1 MGDYKKIHI
10 SIGSNIGDKLK
21 NLQKAIDLIHLRIA
35 IIESISSVY
44 KTGSVG
50 FSGDD
55 FLNICV
61 SLYSNDLPSDIMQ
74 NILDI
79 EKDIGRVRNKTNKIE
94 SRVID
99 IDIILVEE
107 MVLDTSLLKIP
118 HPKMNTRKFVLS
130 PLMEIDPKIN
140 HPTTKESIL
149 EMLGNCKNDSLVEK
163 TTLKILNPKDKIK
176 IDQYRYIAIEGNIGA
191 GKTSLAK
198 KMAVDFNSKLILERF
213 ADNPF
218 LPKFYK
224 DPERYA
230 FTLEMSFL
238 SERYQQISEDLSQL
252 NLFNDVIISDYD
264 IHKSLIFS
272 KVNLNVDEF
281 TLYRKLFYDMYNQ
294 IHKPDLFVFLNQEIP
309 RLQSN
314 ISTRGRDY
322 ENTITNEYLS
332 KINSGYFEFFKSR
345 PDINFKIIDITNLDF
360 VENRLDYLS
369 VLDEI
374 TN

>member
-1 MGDYKKIHI
+1 MSDYKKIHI

-21 NLQKAIDLIHLRIA
+21 HLQKAIDLIHLRIA

-107 MVLDTSLLKIP
+107 IVLDTSLLKIP

-130 PLMEIDPKIN
+130 PLTEIDPKIN

-218 LPKFYK
+218 LPKFYQ

>member
-1 MGDYKKIHI
+1 MSDYKKIHI

-21 NLQKAIDLIHLRIA
+21 HLQKAIDLIHLRIA

-130 PLMEIDPKIN
+130 PLTEIDPKIN

-218 LPKFYK
+218 LPKFYQ

>member
-1 MGDYKKIHI
+1 MSDYKKIHI

-21 NLQKAIDLIHLRIA
+21 HLQKAIDLIHLRIA

-130 PLMEIDPKIN
+130 PLTEIDPKIN

-213 ADNPF
+213 ADNAF
-218 LPKFYK
+218 LPKFYQ